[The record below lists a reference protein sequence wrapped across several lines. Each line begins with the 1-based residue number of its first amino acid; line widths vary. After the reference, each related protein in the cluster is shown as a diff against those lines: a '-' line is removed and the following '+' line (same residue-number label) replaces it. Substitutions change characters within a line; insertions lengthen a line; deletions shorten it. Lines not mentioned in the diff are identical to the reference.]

1 MGDSSS
7 GGDFS
12 PQRRHRG
19 STDCPCQSKSRRNFA
34 IDAITVEA
42 QKLGLNILAHLGDMQ
57 AAFPMTVVAVNRSF
71 LQKKRGLVK
80 QFMADYS
87 EAIYRL
93 MQSKETGINIF
104 KKHLKQQDTKILQ
117 ATYDDIAG
125 KFSFPRA

>member
-1 MGDSSS
+1 M
-7 GGDFS
+7 
-12 PQRRHRG
+12 
-19 STDCPCQSKSRRNFA
+19 
-34 IDAITVEA
+34 
-42 QKLGLNILAHLGDMQ
+42 GLNILAHLGDMQ
-57 AAFPMTVVAVNRSF
+57 GTFPMTVVAVNRSF

-125 KFSFPRA
+125 KFSFPPRMNRQVCATPPSWSQGTGWGTST